1 MEMLTSG
8 KLSALLSL
16 LLIWAFTGDSQR
28 VEIPRKDMEVIEG
41 QTVVLQA
48 WYTPTSEISKNTV
61 IWNFMAN
68 DSTQVISYSSGQIGI
83 GSPEFRKRVGFSL
96 TMPSTNLSIFIN
108 HTQEAD
114 SGRYLCNV
122 IIPGAPGLS
131 GELRLSV
138 KVPPSV
144 PVCEMTGQPVLRGN
158 VTLSCRSSA
167 GKPVPQYK
175 WTKSAPLSEVF
186 FSPMQNEKLGTLRLS
201 NLTKNMSGKYVCRAS
216 NTAGSESCFINLEVS
231 ASINAGVIAGATVGS
246 VVGFVAIVLFLVFIL
261 RRKKDTEEDMSN
273 DIKEDAQA
281 PKRVSWAKSGTGSDI
296 VSKNGTLSSIAT
308 SPPPQDLQRHHHQNH
323 QQHNHHHNH
332 HQQHNHH
339 HHHQQHNHNHQQH
352 NHFPHRPASDT
363 ASITTATG
371 SMTGFQVRPGEQ
383 NPLQGLPGYHA
394 PGSTSRGSLSPSS
407 SSLHRTEGPQAQ
419 PPAHRPAPVPVGV
432 TASNLS
438 RMGAVPVMV
447 PAQNQAGSLV

>member
-16 LLIWAFTGDSQR
+16 LMIWAFTGDSQR

-186 FSPMQNEKLGTLRLS
+186 FSPMQKWRVCPQPLIVLGYLDEKLGTLRLS

-281 PKRVSWAKSGTGSDI
+281 PKRVSWAKGGTGSDI

-323 QQHNHHHNH
+323 HQHNRLPHAPVSDRLNH
-332 HQQHNHH
+332 LRQ
-339 HHHQQHNHNHQQH
+339 
-352 NHFPHRPASDT
+352 PGSSERPRLS
-363 ASITTATG
+363 
-371 SMTGFQVRPGEQ
+371 QVRPGEQ